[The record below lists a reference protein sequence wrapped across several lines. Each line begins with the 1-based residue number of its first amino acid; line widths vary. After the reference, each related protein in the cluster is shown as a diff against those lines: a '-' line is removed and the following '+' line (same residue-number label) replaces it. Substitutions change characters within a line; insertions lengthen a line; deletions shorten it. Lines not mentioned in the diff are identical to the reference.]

1 MSKVVTTTVLP
12 DVAGGSV
19 TLGGTGDSVVVTGND
34 LRANILQDA
43 GGNAVFTSNG
53 SGVMSGMNS
62 GFGGALNLLSTQT
75 ASGASSVS
83 FTTQLT
89 STYDV
94 YIFKFINIHPV
105 TDVQPFG
112 FQVNASGQTG
122 FNEYI
127 TTTFFDA
134 DHTETDTSGLQY
146 ETGDDQGHT
155 TGGTAYQKLSRGVGN
170 LDDEAMSGE
179 LHLFAPSSTTYIKHF
194 YSRTAEYM
202 GSPRILD
209 NFVGGYINT
218 TAAIT
223 EIDFKFASGN
233 IDSGTI
239 KLYGISKS

>member
-1 MSKVVTTTVLP
+1 MSKVVTTTILP

-34 LRANILQDA
+34 IRTNALQDA

-122 FNEYI
+122 FNEI
-127 TTTFFDA
+127 
-134 DHTETDTSGLQY
+134 G
-146 ETGDDQGHT
+146 
-155 TGGTAYQKLSRGVGN
+155 R
-170 LDDEAMSGE
+170 
-179 LHLFAPSSTTYIKHF
+179 
-194 YSRTAEYM
+194 
-202 GSPRILD
+202 
-209 NFVGGYINT
+209 
-218 TAAIT
+218 
-223 EIDFKFASGN
+223 ASCRERV
-233 IDSGTI
+233 
-239 KLYGISKS
+239 